1 MTADPTSARTS
12 LRAEDRADSP
22 PVHRRGVFW
31 RMRRNWSAYVFLSVP
46 LLLFMVF
53 TVFALL
59 FAFYL
64 TFHEWN
70 IIEPER
76 PFVGLRNYQDMIA
89 DESFRRA
96 IVNTFY
102 FTAVS
107 VPVTMAIGLL
117 VALLLNLP
125 LRARGILRT
134 LYFLPVVTPF
144 VVVAIIWKWLYNG
157 DFGLFNYYLIKTH
170 LIREPLLFLADQ
182 DLAMPAVILM
192 SIWSG
197 VGFSMVIYLAALQ
210 AIPNELYEAARVDG
224 ASAVSR
230 LLYVTIPLL
239 RPTTVFLLV
248 IGIIGAFQVFTQI
261 FIMTSGGP
269 VERTTTVVYFIYEAA
284 FKFYEF
290 GYASTLAFGL
300 LAILL
305 VFTIIQ
311 LRLYR
316 QGET

>member
-1 MTADPTSARTS
+1 MTTYPSSARPS
-12 LRAEDRADSP
+12 RAEERVA
-22 PVHRRGVFW
+22 PVPARRRSVLW

-64 TFHEWN
+64 TFHEWSAL
-70 IIEPER
+70 EPET

-89 DESFRRA
+89 DESFRGA

-107 VPVTMAIGLL
+107 VPCTMALGLL

-125 LRARGILRT
+125 LRARGFLRT

-144 VVVAIIWKWLYNG
+144 VVVAIIWKWIYNG
-157 DFGLFNYYLIKTH
+157 DFGLFNYYLLKTH
-170 LIREPLLFLADQ
+170 VIQQPLLWLADQ
-182 DLAMPAVILM
+182 NLAMPAVILM

-210 AIPNELYEAARVDG
+210 AIPEDLYEAARVDG
-224 ASAVSR
+224 ASGLSR
-230 LLYVTIPLL
+230 LLHITVPLL
-239 RPTTVFLLV
+239 RPTTLFLAV

-269 VERTTTVVYFIYEAA
+269 AERTTTVVYFIYLAA

-290 GYASTLAFGL
+290 GYASTLSFGL

-311 LRLYR
+311 LRIYR
-316 QGET
+316 RGDT

>member
-1 MTADPTSARTS
+1 M
-12 LRAEDRADSP
+12 
-22 PVHRRGVFW
+22 
-31 RMRRNWSAYVFLSVP
+31 
-46 LLLFMVF
+46 
-53 TVFALL
+53 

-70 IIEPER
+70 ALEPET
-76 PFVGLRNYQDMIA
+76 PYVGLRNYQDMIA
-89 DESFRRA
+89 DESFRGA

-107 VPVTMAIGLL
+107 VPFTMAIGLL
-117 VALLLNLP
+117 IALLLNLP
-125 LRARGILRT
+125 LRARGVLRT

-157 DFGLFNYYLIKTH
+157 DFGLFNYYLLKTH
-170 LIREPLLFLADQ
+170 LIQEPLLWLADQ

-197 VGFSMVIYLAALQ
+197 VGFSMVIYLAAMQ
-210 AIPNELYEAARVDG
+210 AIPEELYEAARVDG
-224 ASAVSR
+224 ASALSR
-230 LLYVTIPLL
+230 LLYVTIPML
-239 RPTTVFLLV
+239 RPTTLFLAV

-261 FIMTSGGP
+261 FVMTSGGP
-269 VERTTTVVYFIYEAA
+269 AEKTTTVVYFIYLAA

-290 GYASTLAFGL
+290 GYASTLSFGL

-311 LRLYR
+311 LRIYR
-316 QGET
+316 RGDA